1 MADNNRDYLNV
12 IERKIIDE
20 LRIFFNTLAPTGGS
34 PSWPADYPN
43 NTKVFVS
50 GQFPETEE
58 LSFPSVIVQQVGS
71 GFEEEFVGQK
81 VTFGSNTYN
90 GEIYGVGYLIHIFID
105 KEAELDVGTSPQGST
120 KYRQRRLLNWMMLNI
135 ANVLNDIDWATPV
148 SGAPTG
154 LSYDPAFDASV
165 DVQERHLQ
173 AWRDIGYSPVMQWWG
188 ASAQFMLTFLNY
200 RS

>member
-1 MADNNRDYLNV
+1 MAAGNKDYLNV

-20 LRIFFNTLAPTGGS
+20 LRIFFNTVNSSANDG
-34 PSWPADYPN
+34 
-43 NTKVFVS
+43 KVYVS
-50 GQFPETEE
+50 GQFPEPEE
-58 LSFPSVIVQQVGS
+58 LKFPSVVVHQIGR
-71 GFEEEFVGQK
+71 GFEEQFFGKK
-81 VTFGSNTYN
+81 VTFGSDSYD

-105 KEAELDVGTSPQGST
+105 KESELDVGTTPQGSS
-120 KYRQRRLLNWMMLNI
+120 KYRQRRLLNWMMLNV

-148 SGAPTG
+148 TSSPAG
-154 LSYDPAFDASV
+154 LSYNPNYDASV

-173 AWRDIGYSPVMQWWG
+173 AWRDVGYSPVMQWWG

>member
-71 GFEEEFVGQK
+71 GFEEQFIGQK
-81 VTFGSNTYN
+81 VTFGSSSYS
-90 GEIYGVGYLIHIFID
+90 GEIFGVGYLIHIFID

-135 ANVLNDIDWATPV
+135 ANVLNDIDWATAV

>member
-1 MADNNRDYLNV
+1 MANNNRDYLNV

-20 LRIFFNTLAPTGGS
+20 LRIFFNTVNSSANDG
-34 PSWPADYPN
+34 
-43 NTKVFVS
+43 KVFVS
-50 GQFPETEE
+50 GQFPEPEE
-58 LSFPSVIVQQVGS
+58 LKFPAVVVQQIGS
-71 GFEEEFVGQK
+71 GFEEQFFGEK
-81 VTFGSNTYN
+81 VTFGSDSYS

-105 KEAELDVGTSPQGST
+105 KEAELDIGTAPQGSS
-120 KYRQRRLLNWMMLNI
+120 KYRQRRLLNWIMLNI

-148 SGAPTG
+148 TSSPAG
-154 LSYDPAFDASV
+154 LSYNPNYDASV

-173 AWRDIGYSPVMQWWG
+173 AWRDVGYSPVMQWWG

>member
-12 IERKIIDE
+12 IERKLVDE
-20 LRIFFNTLAPTGGS
+20 LRVYFNSVDGS
-34 PSWPADYPN
+34 AANP
-43 NTKVFVS
+43 KVYVS

-58 LSFPSVIVQQVGS
+58 LKFPSVIVQQIGS
-71 GFEEEFVGQK
+71 GFEEQFVGEK
-81 VTFGSNTYN
+81 VTFGGAEYN
-90 GEIYGVGYLIHIFID
+90 GEIYGVGFLIHILVD

>member
-12 IERKIIDE
+12 IERKIVDE
-20 LRIFFNTLAPTGGS
+20 LRIFFNTVASGANDG
-34 PSWPADYPN
+34 
-43 NTKVFVS
+43 KVFVS

-58 LSFPSVIVQQVGS
+58 LKFPSVIVQQIGS
-71 GFEEEFVGQK
+71 GFEEQFVGEK
-81 VTFGSNTYN
+81 VTFGGNEYS
-90 GEIYGVGYLIHIFID
+90 GEIYGIGFLIHILVD
-105 KEAELDVGTSPQGST
+105 KEAEIDIGTAPQGSSL
-120 KYRQRRLLNWMMLNI
+120 YRQRRLLNWMMLNI

-148 SGAPTG
+148 TSSPAG
-154 LSYDPAFDASV
+154 LSYNPNYDASV

-173 AWRDIGYSPVMQWWG
+173 AWRDVGFTPVMQWWG

>member
-1 MADNNRDYLNV
+1 MGLNNRDYLNV

-20 LRIFFNTLAPTGGS
+20 LRIFFNTVNSSANDG
-34 PSWPADYPN
+34 
-43 NTKVFVS
+43 KVHVS

-58 LSFPSVIVQQVGS
+58 LSFPSVIVQKIGS
-71 GFEEEFVGQK
+71 GFEEQFIGEK
-81 VTFGSNTYN
+81 VTFGGNKYS
-90 GEIYGVGYLIHIFID
+90 GEIYGIGFLIHIFID
-105 KEAELDVGTSPQGST
+105 KEAQLDVGTTPQGSS

-135 ANVLNDIDWATPV
+135 ANVLNDIDWATEVTSQP
-148 SGAPTG
+148 AG
-154 LSYDPAFDASV
+154 LSYNPNYDASV

-173 AWRDIGYSPVMQWWG
+173 AWRDVGYSTSMQWWG

>member
-1 MADNNRDYLNV
+1 MAAGNKDYLNV

-20 LRIFFNTLAPTGGS
+20 LRIFFNTVNSSANDG
-34 PSWPADYPN
+34 
-43 NTKVFVS
+43 KVYVS
-50 GQFPETEE
+50 GQFPEPEE
-58 LSFPSVIVQQVGS
+58 LKFPSVVVQQIGS
-71 GFEEEFVGQK
+71 GFEEQFFGKK
-81 VTFGSNTYN
+81 VTFGSDSYD

-105 KEAELDVGTSPQGST
+105 KESELDVGTTPQGSS
-120 KYRQRRLLNWMMLNI
+120 KYRQRRLLNWMMLNV

-148 SGAPTG
+148 TSSPAG
-154 LSYDPAFDASV
+154 LSYNPNYDASV

-173 AWRDIGYSPVMQWWG
+173 AWRDVGYSPVMQWWG

>member
-1 MADNNRDYLNV
+1 MAAGNKDYLNV

-20 LRIFFNTLAPTGGS
+20 LRIFFNTVNSSANDG
-34 PSWPADYPN
+34 
-43 NTKVFVS
+43 KVYVS
-50 GQFPETEE
+50 GQFPEPEE
-58 LSFPSVIVQQVGS
+58 LKFPSVVVQQIGS
-71 GFEEEFVGQK
+71 GFEEQFFGKK
-81 VTFGSNTYN
+81 VTFGSDSYD

-105 KEAELDVGTSPQGST
+105 KESELDVGTTPQGSS
-120 KYRQRRLLNWMMLNI
+120 KYRQRRLLNWMMLNV

-148 SGAPTG
+148 TSSPAG
-154 LSYDPAFDASV
+154 LSYNPNYDASV

-173 AWRDIGYSPVMQWWG
+173 AWRDVGYSSSMQWWG

>member
-1 MADNNRDYLNV
+1 MANNNRDYLNV

-20 LRIFFNTLAPTGGS
+20 LRIFFNTVNSSANDG
-34 PSWPADYPN
+34 
-43 NTKVFVS
+43 KVFVS
-50 GQFPETEE
+50 GQFPEAEE
-58 LSFPSVIVQQVGS
+58 LKFPAVVVQQFGS
-71 GFEEEFVGQK
+71 GFEEQFFGEK
-81 VTFGSNTYN
+81 VTFGSDSYS

-105 KEAELDVGTSPQGST
+105 KESELDIGTAPQGSS
-120 KYRQRRLLNWMMLNI
+120 KYRQRRLLNWIMLNI

-148 SGAPTG
+148 TSSPAG
-154 LSYDPAFDASV
+154 LSYNPNYDASV

-173 AWRDIGYSPVMQWWG
+173 AWRDVGYSPVMQWWG

>member
-20 LRIFFNTLAPTGGS
+20 LRIFFNTVNSSANDG
-34 PSWPADYPN
+34 
-43 NTKVFVS
+43 KVHVS

-58 LSFPSVIVQQVGS
+58 LSFPSVIVQQIGS
-71 GFEEEFVGQK
+71 GFEEQFIGEK
-81 VTFGSNTYN
+81 VTFGGNKYS
-90 GEIYGVGYLIHIFID
+90 GEIYGIGFLIHIFID
-105 KEAELDVGTSPQGST
+105 KEAQLDVGTTPQGSS

-135 ANVLNDIDWATPV
+135 ANVLNDISWDIEVTSKPA
-148 SGAPTG
+148 G
-154 LSYDPAFDASV
+154 LSYNPNYDASV

-173 AWRDIGYSPVMQWWG
+173 AWRDVGYSTSMQWWG

>member
-12 IERKIIDE
+12 IERKLVDE
-20 LRIFFNTLAPTGGS
+20 LRIYFNTVDGS
-34 PSWPADYPN
+34 AANP
-43 NTKVFVS
+43 KVFVS

-58 LSFPSVIVQQVGS
+58 LKFPSVIVQQIGS
-71 GFEEEFVGQK
+71 GFEEVFVGEK
-81 VTFGSNTYN
+81 VTFGGNEYS
-90 GEIYGVGYLIHIFID
+90 GEIYGVGFLIHILVD

-135 ANVLNDIDWATPV
+135 ANVLNDIDWATEVTSSP
-148 SGAPTG
+148 AG
-154 LSYDPAFDASV
+154 LSYNPNYDASV
-165 DVQERHLQ
+165 DIQERHLQ
-173 AWRDIGYSPVMQWWG
+173 AWRDVGFTPLMQWWG

>member
-20 LRIFFNTLAPTGGS
+20 LRIFFNTVNSSANDG
-34 PSWPADYPN
+34 
-43 NTKVFVS
+43 KVHVS

-58 LSFPSVIVQQVGS
+58 LSFPSVIVQQIGS
-71 GFEEEFVGQK
+71 GFEEQFIGEK
-81 VTFGSNTYN
+81 VTFGGNKYS
-90 GEIYGVGYLIHIFID
+90 GEIYGIGFLIHIFID
-105 KEAELDVGTSPQGST
+105 KEAQLDVGTTPQGSS

-135 ANVLNDIDWATPV
+135 ANVLNDIDWATEVTSQP
-148 SGAPTG
+148 AG
-154 LSYDPAFDASV
+154 LSYNPNYDASV

-173 AWRDIGYSPVMQWWG
+173 AWRDVGYSTSMQWWG

>member
-1 MADNNRDYLNV
+1 MAAGNKDYLNV

-20 LRIFFNTLAPTGGS
+20 LRIFFNTVNSSANDG
-34 PSWPADYPN
+34 
-43 NTKVFVS
+43 KVYVS
-50 GQFPETEE
+50 GQFPEPEE
-58 LSFPSVIVQQVGS
+58 LKFPSVVVQQIGS
-71 GFEEEFVGQK
+71 GFEEQFFGKK
-81 VTFGSNTYN
+81 VTFGSDSYD

-105 KEAELDVGTSPQGST
+105 KESELDVGTTPQGSS
-120 KYRQRRLLNWMMLNI
+120 KYRQRRLLNWIMLNV

-148 SGAPTG
+148 TSSPAG
-154 LSYDPAFDASV
+154 LSYNPNYDASV

-173 AWRDIGYSPVMQWWG
+173 AWRDVGYSPVMQWWG